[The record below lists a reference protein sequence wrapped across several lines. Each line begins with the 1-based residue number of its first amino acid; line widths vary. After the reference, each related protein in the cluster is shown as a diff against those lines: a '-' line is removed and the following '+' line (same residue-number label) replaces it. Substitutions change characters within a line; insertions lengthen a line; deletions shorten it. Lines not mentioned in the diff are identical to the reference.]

1 MAKSKLDLMY
11 KKEQEE
17 ELKKKCGVKQ
27 TTPNVKILMGKN
39 EEKMKTLTGDSNFGS
54 TVKNAFVKGATLQAQ
69 NQTMLAQNVYTYGS
83 IFEIWKK
90 IKEGLGFA
98 LEIDAFA
105 DEVFISHSL

>member
-17 ELKKKCGVKQ
+17 ELKKKYGVKQ

-54 TVKNAFVKGATLQAQ
+54 TVKKCVCERGDIAGAKSDHAG
-69 NQTMLAQNVYTYGS
+69 AEYC
-83 IFEIWKK
+83 
-90 IKEGLGFA
+90 
-98 LEIDAFA
+98 
-105 DEVFISHSL
+105 